1 MNYIE
6 NKEFDCGQDITNS
19 LEELRKDID
28 VNTINIKELERK
40 ITITKNRGSL
50 HNTDLGRRIRE
61 IKLNKNEN

>member
-6 NKEFDCGQDITNS
+6 NKEFECGQDITNS
-19 LEELRKDID
+19 LEELRRDID

-40 ITITKNRGSL
+40 ITITKNRGNL

-61 IKLNKNEN
+61 IKLNKKK